1 MAKPSELVEL
11 GKQITK
17 LAFISPNPELKR
29 RKIEPD
35 EILFKISDERRPDFK
50 TYEASFPTDTKVK
63 DFLETFFAGVPFM
76 EMSFDHTNWMYE
88 SDTLKETFGDIKET
102 SCRIRSENHKP
113 VTLLRRNPT
122 GTKDAVQY
130 RKEHPPPK
138 DIKLYA
144 LQNWENFLFGLKTD
158 SSFEWKYPTRKN
170 LKFYGGP
177 GRHGKY
183 DTGGLDPIISF
194 FFDEDDKEIY
204 IKYFYYPASEVSEYF
219 KKAYQPFVTMYFF
232 CFIADRLSY
241 KIRLEDANTLYK
253 RQNSGESYYKQF
265 GFKKSGSYMLRLP
278 CSFEYM
284 EFLNTYCGP
293 DDNFYK
299 CEKKIME
306 ENALDIYETSCYVN
320 TKEVV
325 NTVQSKAV
333 SAPIIVDDIVEYGKK
348 EIKELFEPN
357 RLYEGRLKNGIPDG
371 KGKMTSFDGKTVYE
385 GNFKNGQYHGDGKLT
400 YNGGYRIVRVGNW
413 KESKLHGMGKLI
425 LDGETV
431 EKGEWNM
438 GRLVRGIKNY
448 RNEVYKGE
456 LKNGRKHGKGKVTYP
471 DGTSYEGEFKN
482 GEKHGKGKMTKNG
495 ETIKEG
501 EWNMGTF
508 YHGIDRSQFI

>member
-1 MAKPSELVEL
+1 MAKPSDLVEL

-17 LAFISPNPELKR
+17 LAFIGPNPELKR

-35 EILFKISDERRPDFK
+35 EIQFIFTNERRPKLSILK
-50 TYEASFPTDTKVK
+50 TSFPTDTKVK
-63 DFLETFFAGVPFM
+63 DFLQTYFMGYPFM
-76 EMSFDHTNWMYE
+76 EMSFDHTDWMYE
-88 SDTLKETFGDIKET
+88 SDTLKETFGDVKET
-102 SCRIRSENHKP
+102 NCRIRSENHKP

-122 GTKDAVQY
+122 GTKDAEQY

-158 SSFEWKYPTRKN
+158 SSFDWKYPTGKN

-348 EIKELFEPN
+348 EIKEFDAP
-357 RLYEGRLKNGIPDG
+357 RSSYEGRLKNGIPDG

-385 GNFKNGQYHGDGKLT
+385 GNFKNG
-400 YNGGYRIVRVGNW
+400 
-413 KESKLHGMGKLI
+413 
-425 LDGETV
+425 
-431 EKGEWNM
+431 
-438 GRLVRGIKNY
+438 
-448 RNEVYKGE
+448 
-456 LKNGRKHGKGKVTYP
+456 RKHGKGKVTYP
-471 DGTSYEGEFKN
+471 DGTGYEGEFKD
-482 GEKHGKGKMTKNG
+482 GEKHGKGKMTRNG
-495 ETIKEG
+495 ETFKEG

-508 YHGIDRSQFI
+508 YHGKIKYGPGFFYEGGFQNGLPHGKGKLTYPDGTFFEGEFEEGEEHGKGKLTNPDGTFEEGMYWGGYLVLSTV

>member
-102 SCRIRSENHKP
+102 NCSIRSENHKP

-122 GTKDAVQY
+122 GTKDAEQY

-348 EIKELFEPN
+348 EIKEFDAP
-357 RLYEGRLKNGIPDG
+357 RSSYEGRLKNGIPDG

-385 GNFKNGQYHGDGKLT
+385 GNFKNG
-400 YNGGYRIVRVGNW
+400 
-413 KESKLHGMGKLI
+413 
-425 LDGETV
+425 
-431 EKGEWNM
+431 
-438 GRLVRGIKNY
+438 
-448 RNEVYKGE
+448 
-456 LKNGRKHGKGKVTYP
+456 RKHGKGKVTYP
-471 DGTSYEGEFKN
+471 DGTGYEGEFKD